1 MTTTAKT
8 RKRPATYADLE
19 AVPPNMVAEI
29 LGGELVTHPRPR
41 PRHGIASFA
50 LGGEL
55 SGPFQKG
62 GTGGPGGWIFID
74 EPELHLGDHVVV
86 PDIAAW
92 RRERLPTMPEEVG
105 ITVAPDWICEVL
117 SPSTAIH
124 DRTIKFDIYYSF
136 GVGYL
141 WYLDPEYKTLEV
153 FGRGADHW
161 HALRN
166 FGGYDDVSAEPFDA
180 ISFSLGVL
188 WPYDLPPAVEGA

>member
-1 MTTTAKT
+1 MTTTAKP

-41 PRHGIASFA
+41 PRHGIAANS
-50 LGGEL
+50 LGHEL
-55 SGPFQKG
+55 TGPFQKG
-62 GTGGPGGWIFID
+62 RGGGPGGWLFIT

-86 PDIAAW
+86 PDLAGW
-92 RRERLPTMPEEVG
+92 RLERLPVVPEEVG
-105 ITVAPDWICEVL
+105 ITIAPDWICEVL

-124 DRTIKFDIYYSF
+124 DRTIKFDIYHDF

-153 FGRGADHW
+153 FGRGAEHW
-161 HALRN
+161 QTLKT
-166 FGGYDDVSAEPFDA
+166 FGGHDDVRAEPFDA
-180 ISFSLGVL
+180 ISFSLGAL
-188 WPYDLPPAVEGA
+188 WPYDPPPAAEGA

>member
-41 PRHGIASFA
+41 PRHGVAANS
-50 LGGEL
+50 LGEEL
-55 SGPFQKG
+55 TGPFQKG
-62 GTGGPGGWIFID
+62 RGGGPGGWLFIT
-74 EPELHLGDHVVV
+74 EPELHLGEHVVV
-86 PDIAAW
+86 PDLAGW
-92 RRERLPTMPEEVG
+92 RRERLPDMPEEVG
-105 ITVAPDWICEVL
+105 ITIAPDWVCEVL

-124 DRTIKFDIYYSF
+124 DRTIKFDIYYSL
-136 GVGYL
+136 GVGHL

-153 FGRGADHW
+153 FGRGPKHW
-161 HALRN
+161 QTLKT
-166 FGGYDDVSAEPFDA
+166 FGGHVDVRAEPFDA

-188 WPYDLPPAVEGA
+188 WPYDPPPAAEGI

>member
-1 MTTTAKT
+1 MTTTAKP

-62 GTGGPGGWIFID
+62 GGGGPGGWIFID
-74 EPELHLGDHVVV
+74 KPELHLGDNVVV
-86 PDIAAW
+86 PDIAGW
-92 RRERLPTMPEEVG
+92 RRERLPEMPEEVG
-105 ITVAPDWICEVL
+105 ITIPPDWVCEVL

-124 DRTIKFDIYYSF
+124 DRTIKFDIYYTF

-161 HALRN
+161 QALRN
-166 FGGYDDVSAEPFDA
+166 FGGHVDVRAEPFDA
-180 ISFSLGVL
+180 ISFSLGAL
-188 WPYDLPPAVEGA
+188 WPYDPPPAAEGA

>member
-1 MTTTAKT
+1 MTTTAKP

-41 PRHGIASFA
+41 PRHGIAANS
-50 LGGEL
+50 LGYEL
-55 SGPFQKG
+55 TGPFQKG
-62 GTGGPGGWIFID
+62 AGGGPGGWIFIT

-86 PDIAAW
+86 PDLAAW
-92 RRERLPTMPEEVG
+92 RRERLPTMLDEVG
-105 ITVAPDWICEVL
+105 ITIAPDWVCEVL

-124 DRTIKFDIYYSF
+124 DRTIKFEIYYDF
-136 GVGYL
+136 GVGHL

-153 FGRGADHW
+153 FGRGDEHW
-161 HALRN
+161 QALKT
-166 FGGYDDVSAEPFDA
+166 FGGHDEVRAEPFDA

-188 WPYDLPPAVEGA
+188 WPYDLPPPAEGA

>member
-41 PRHGIASFA
+41 PRHGVAANS
-50 LGGEL
+50 LGEEL
-55 SGPFQKG
+55 TGPFQKG
-62 GTGGPGGWIFID
+62 RGGGPGGWLFIT
-74 EPELHLGDHVVV
+74 EPELHLGEHVVV
-86 PDIAAW
+86 PDLAGW
-92 RRERLPTMPEEVG
+92 RRERLPDMPEEVG
-105 ITVAPDWICEVL
+105 ITIAPDWVCEVL

-136 GVGYL
+136 GVGHL

-153 FGRGADHW
+153 FGRGPKHW
-161 HALRN
+161 QTLKT
-166 FGGYDDVSAEPFDA
+166 FGGHVNVRAEPFDA

-188 WPYDLPPAVEGA
+188 WPYDPPPAAEGA